1 MKTLYS
7 FKHKVPSSG
16 EVVNFS
22 IKKPTRLELDE
33 TDMFYSQII
42 SECVSRGILTKEMML
57 KKYLD
62 FGGVMSKKES
72 KQYNDSY
79 QKFLILSQ
87 QIEDCKN
94 EKKRTKLE
102 GERLEHYSILQ
113 DVENEQEKLFDRT
126 ADIIA
131 RNRVMLYLVFSLAY
145 HDNGDEYYSPVFPGE
160 SHEERYD
167 AFSAEEERNP
177 DDTHDLLAHFSYLV
191 YFWYYGDK
199 NVNTKDFEAY
209 EAFSDYNVADA
220 PLTEEPSAD
229 ELGKSLEEWN

>member
-7 FKHKVPSSG
+7 FKHKIPSS
-16 EVVNFS
+16 EAVLNLV

-62 FGGVMSKKES
+62 FGGVMTKKES
-72 KQYNDSY
+72 KEYNDSY
-79 QKFLILSQ
+79 QQFLVLSQ

-94 EKKRTKLE
+94 AKKKVKLE
-102 GERLEHYSILQ
+102 EQRLEHYSILQ

-131 RNRVMLYLVFSLAY
+131 RNKIMLYLVFNLSYA
-145 HDNGDEYYSPVFPGE
+145 DDGDGNYSPVFPGE
-160 SHEERYD
+160 SHEERYES
-167 AFSAEEERNP
+167 FSEDEEGNS
-177 DDTHDLLAHFSYLV
+177 DDSHALLAHLSYLI

-199 NVNTKDFEAY
+199 NVDEKDFEAY
-209 EAFSDYNVADA
+209 EAFSDYKVNTKGAVETD
-220 PLTEEPSAD
+220 PD
-229 ELGKSLEEWN
+229 ELGKALEE

>member
-33 TDMFYSQII
+33 TDMFYSQVI

-79 QKFLILSQ
+79 QKFLVLSQ
-87 QIEDCKN
+87 QIEECKN

-102 GERLEHYSILQ
+102 EERLEHYSILQ

-131 RNRVMLYLVFSLAY
+131 RNRVMLYLVFTLAY
-145 HDNGDEYYSPVFPGE
+145 RDDGKDSYSPVFPGE

-167 AFSAEEERNP
+167 SFSEDEEKDT
-177 DDTHDLLAHFSYLV
+177 DDAHALLAHFSYLV

-199 NVNTKDFEAY
+199 NVNEKDFEAY
-209 EAFSDYNVADA
+209 EAFSDYKVKE
-220 PLTEEPSAD
+220 PLSSIEDNTEE
-229 ELGKSLEEWN
+229 LGDSLKK

>member
-16 EVVNFS
+16 EVINLC

-72 KQYNDSY
+72 KEYNDSY
-79 QKFLILSQ
+79 QEFLVLSQ
-87 QIEDCKN
+87 KIEDCKN
-94 EKKRTKLE
+94 KKTKVKLE
-102 GERLEHYSILQ
+102 EERLEHYSILQ
-113 DVENEQEKLFDRT
+113 DVENDQEKLFDRT

-131 RNRVMLYLVFSLAY
+131 RNKVMLYLVFSLAY
-145 HDNGDEYYSPVFPGE
+145 TDKEDELQEQFYSGE

-167 AFSAEEERNP
+167 SFAEFEEKDS
-177 DDTHDLLAHFSYLV
+177 DDAHALLAHLSYLV

-199 NVNTKDFEAY
+199 NVDKKDFEAY
-209 EAFSDYNVADA
+209 EAFSEYNVKDVEPAK
-220 PLTEEPSAD
+220 EPSPD
-229 ELGKSLEEWN
+229 ELGKSIG